1 MSSRTFAHPKFK
13 AYYAYMEGEDKVRV
27 EIASDLVFQDE
38 GLEKVFRRFHMDSQK
53 RMDVQFHVAR
63 CLAWAAVGIRMMKD
77 SSAFHHYVAS
87 GIVLFGAVTT
97 LFPAFAY
104 SVFRDQNAYCKY
116 RPAVVVADNVLQVAL
131 GCVTHQ
137 HIYPEGASS
146 WDTASSWRA
155 VAVFLTGSGFAWL
168 NMSGL
173 LGSLPFR
180 FAWPQQA
187 VLVVMMMLASPDM
200 CRRSYSLQKSHIYV
214 FKRFL
219 HSLGRKLPHG
229 VVDYI
234 SGDMA
239 ASVVALEAGES
250 ISKAQAYT
258 MCFSGQAW
266 VLLALGFIFP
276 TLFLFRQELR
286 MRKRFLQATQ
296 RGYYLLPEPT
306 LLHYMAFAVP
316 AVSMLYMYVAKNIQ

>member
-1 MSSRTFAHPKFK
+1 
-13 AYYAYMEGEDKVRV
+13 MESEDKVKI
-27 EIASDLVFQDE
+27 EIASDLAFQDE
-38 GLEKVFRRFHMDSQK
+38 SLERVFRRFHMESQRK
-53 RMDVQFHVAR
+53 MDVQFHIAR

-87 GIVLFGAVTT
+87 GIVLFGAITT

-104 SVFRDQNAYCKY
+104 SVFRNQNAYCRY

-137 HIYPEGASS
+137 HIYPEGALS

-155 VAVFLTGSGFAWL
+155 VAVFVTGSGFAWL

-200 CRRSYSLQKSHIYV
+200 CRRSFSLQKAHISV
-214 FKRFL
+214 FKKFF
-219 HSLGRKLPHG
+219 HSLGKKLPHG
-229 VVDYI
+229 IVDYI
-234 SGDMA
+234 AGEIA
-239 ASVVALEAGES
+239 VPVAALEAGEG
-250 ISKAQAYT
+250 ISKVQAYT

-276 TLFLFRQELR
+276 TYFLFRQELR
-286 MRKRFLQATQ
+286 MRKRFLQGTQ
-296 RGYYLLPEPT
+296 QCYYLFPEPT
-306 LLHYMAFAVP
+306 LLNYMTFAIP